1 MRIKQLA
8 IATMMIGV
16 LLTACSN
23 TKPSEQTSEI
33 EKFITNF
40 FTQYPKA
47 TLQDVYKGAFQ
58 DYFGPAH
65 LLTDRKAVRN
75 YIEYE
80 LSKADTLG
88 GEYYEPCGW
97 KGRHLRVN
105 LSVIADSLLPIE
117 DFIDAF
123 MASAQG
129 EPALSQ
135 EWLDE
140 WDMIQ
145 HTVKRLYPNLEHFA
159 TDSANIAQQLS
170 EGKYVMHHSR
180 AFNQYYHPHYRIIRK
195 EFFEQ
200 SILPA
205 IEGKISMPQD
215 ADK

>member
-16 LLTACSN
+16 LLTACTN
-23 TKPSEQTSEI
+23 TKPSGQTSEI

-135 EWLDE
+135 EWFDE

>member
-16 LLTACSN
+16 LLTACTN

-205 IEGKISMPQD
+205 IEGNISMPQD

>member
-16 LLTACSN
+16 LLTACTN
-23 TKPSEQTSEI
+23 TKPSGQTSEI